1 MELREKILYLLEHY
15 NQMRAEIDTLKYELA
30 HLSQL
35 EDSEVIE
42 AMTFTV
48 STGEHVTAGKT
59 SDKTTGIALNYQDR
73 KAQLQKD
80 AVNEITGRLAY
91 LTTMVERLDF
101 YIGKLP
107 ALDSAI
113 LREHY
118 FEKYSW
124 RELQEL
130 KGISTKTLLRHRDE
144 AVKRLVALYEPLARM
159 GLLTDL

>member
-30 HLSQL
+30 HLNRL

-48 STGEHVTAGKT
+48 PTSERVAAGKT

-73 KAQLQKD
+73 KVQLQKD
-80 AVNEITGRLAY
+80 AVNEIAGRLAY
-91 LTTMVERLDF
+91 LTATVERLDF

-107 ALDSAI
+107 ALESAI

-144 AVKRLVALYEPLARM
+144 AVKRLVELYEPLVRM
-159 GLLTDL
+159 GLFME

>member
-30 HLSQL
+30 HLNQL

-48 STGEHVTAGKT
+48 PTGEHVAAGKT

-144 AVKRLVALYEPLARM
+144 AVKRLVELYEPLVRM
-159 GLLTDL
+159 GLLME

>member
-15 NQMRAEIDTLKYELA
+15 NQMRAEIDTLKYELT
-30 HLSQL
+30 HLSRL

-48 STGEHVTAGKT
+48 PTGEHVTAGKT

-130 KGISTKTLLRHRDE
+130 KGISTKTLLRHRDK
-144 AVKRLVALYEPLARM
+144 AVNRLVELYEPLARM
-159 GLLTDL
+159 GLLTG

>member
-1 MELREKILYLLEHY
+1 MNLRENILYLLEHY
-15 NQMRAEIDTLKYELA
+15 NQMKVEMDTLKYELA

-35 EDSEVIE
+35 EEFEIIE
-42 AMTFTV
+42 AMTFAIPI
-48 STGEHVTAGKT
+48 GERVATSEI
-59 SDKTTGIALNYQDR
+59 SDKTTGIALNYQKR
-73 KAQLQKD
+73 MAQLQKD
-80 AVNEITGRLAY
+80 AITEITGRLAH
-91 LTTMVERLDF
+91 LTATVDRLDF

-107 ALDSAI
+107 ALESAV

-144 AVKRLVALYEPLARM
+144 AIRRLVELYEPLVRM
-159 GLLTDL
+159 GLFME

>member
-1 MELREKILYLLEHY
+1 MNLRQDILYLLEHY
-15 NQMRAEIDTLKYELA
+15 NHMRAEIDTLKYELA
-30 HLSQL
+30 HLGQL
-35 EDSEVIE
+35 KDAEIIE
-42 AMTFTV
+42 AMIFQVPTDERVAT
-48 STGEHVTAGKT
+48 SEI
-59 SDKTTGIALNYQDR
+59 SDKTTRIALNYQEQM
-73 KAQLQKD
+73 AQLQKD
-80 AVNEITGRLAY
+80 AINEITGRLAY
-91 LTTMVERLDF
+91 LTATVERLDF

-144 AVKRLVALYEPLARM
+144 AVKRLVELYEPLVRM
-159 GLLTDL
+159 GLLME